1 MDKNMSEP
9 TQTNRKKSRRRNG
22 DGNTYRYKNGWR
34 TVISHKGYTV
44 TAMGRSEQESR
55 RLAKEKVKSLPIF
68 DGSLVPAAAKLT
80 TGEFLVNWINK
91 KHKSSIAATTHRR
104 YASLINIHIIPAL
117 GNIKLQAVTKN
128 HVNALMLQ
136 MRENGQSARS
146 QQQARAVLSA
156 AFESAMEDDLV
167 ASNPV
172 VKSRTIT
179 LDTAQIHPLS
189 LAEVQTLLAKTT
201 GVHMQARVRMAV
213 LYAMRQGEALG
224 LQWKDVDFNKKTVF
238 IWQQVQKID
247 GSYEFVKLKSED
259 SVRTLEIDDET
270 LAALKAHKIQQNMG
284 RLAMGDKW
292 KDHDLVFSSA
302 LGKPIDC
309 KTDYRQWHRVLAA
322 AGLPKKRLHDA
333 RHTAATLLFDQG
345 LDIEVIRRFMGHSS
359 VLLTS
364 KTYVHHS
371 SRQLRGAADLI
382 QRMSQSIEIAI

>member
-1 MDKNMSEP
+1 MSEP

-22 DGNTYRYKNGWR
+22 DGNTYRHKNGWR
-34 TVISHKGYTV
+34 TVISHKGHTV

-55 RLAKEKVKSLPIF
+55 RLAKDKIKALPIY

-80 TGEFLVNWINK
+80 TGEYLTNWITK
-91 KHKSSIAATTHRR
+91 KHKTSIAATTYRR
-104 YASLINIHIIPAL
+104 YASLINVHIIPAL
-117 GNIKLQAVTKN
+117 GSIKLQAITKN

-136 MRENGQSARS
+136 MREKGQSARS

-179 LDTAQIHPLS
+179 LDTAQIHPFTLV
-189 LAEVQTLLAKTT
+189 EVQTLLAKTT
-201 GVHMQARVRMAV
+201 GVQMQARVRMAT

-224 LQWKDVDFNKKTVF
+224 LQWKDVDFTKKTVF
-238 IWQQVQKID
+238 IWQQIQKIE
-247 GSYEFVKLKSED
+247 GAYEFVKLKSDD
-259 SVRTLEIDDET
+259 SIRTLEIDDET
-270 LAALKAHKIQQNMG
+270 LAALKAHKIQQNMD

-292 KDHDLVFSSA
+292 VDHDLVFTTTN
-302 LGKPIDC
+302 GKPIDC
-309 KTDYRQWHRVLAA
+309 KTDYRQWHRALAI
-322 AGLPKKRLHDA
+322 AGLPIKRLHDA

-345 LDIEVIRRFMGHSS
+345 IDIEVIRRFMGHSS

-371 SRQLRGAADLI
+371 ARQLKGVADVI
-382 QRMSQSIEIAI
+382 SSMVI

>member
-1 MDKNMSEP
+1 MSEP

-34 TVISHKGYTV
+34 TVISHKGHTV

-55 RLAKEKVKSLPIF
+55 RLAKEKIRALPVY

-80 TGEFLVNWINK
+80 TGEFLINWINK
-91 KHKSSIAATTHRR
+91 KHKASIAATTHRR

-117 GNIKLQAVTKN
+117 GTIKLQAVTKN

-136 MRENGQSARS
+136 MREKGQSARS

-156 AFESAMEDDLV
+156 AFESAIEDDLV

-172 VKSRTIT
+172 AKSRTIT
-179 LDTAQIHPLS
+179 LDTTQIHPLP
-189 LAEVQTLLAKTT
+189 LVEVQTLLAKTI
-201 GVHMQARVRMAV
+201 GCQMQARVRMAV

-247 GSYEFVKLKSED
+247 GVYEFVKLKSED
-259 SVRTLEIDDET
+259 SSRTLEIDDET
-270 LAALKAHKIQQNMG
+270 LAALKAHKVQQNMD

-292 KDHDLVFSSA
+292 KDYDLVFTTST
-302 LGKPIDC
+302 GKPVDC
-309 KTDYRQWHRVLAA
+309 KTDYRQWHRALAN
-322 AGLPKKRLHDA
+322 AGLPIKRLHDA

-345 LDIEVIRRFMGHSS
+345 LDIEVIRRFLGHSS

-371 SRQLRGAADLI
+371 ARQLKGAADLI
-382 QRMSQSIEIAI
+382 NNMIKGA

>member
-22 DGNTYRYKNGWR
+22 DGNTYRHKNGWR
-34 TVISHKGYTV
+34 TVISHKGHKV

-55 RLAKEKVKSLPIF
+55 RLAKEKIKALPIY
-68 DGSLVPAAAKLT
+68 DGALVPAAAKLT
-80 TGEFLVNWINK
+80 TGEFLTNWITK
-91 KHKSSIAATTHRR
+91 KHKTSIAATTYRR

-117 GNIKLQAVTKN
+117 GTIKLQAVTKN

-136 MRENGQSARS
+136 MREKGQSARS

-156 AFESAMEDDLV
+156 AFESAIEDDLV

-179 LDTAQIHPLS
+179 LDTAQIHPFS
-189 LAEVQTLLAKTT
+189 LAEVQILLSKTT
-201 GVHMQARVRMAV
+201 GLQMQARVRMAV

-238 IWQQVQKID
+238 IWQQVQKIE
-247 GSYEFVKLKSED
+247 GVYEFVKLKSED
-259 SVRTLEIDDET
+259 SSRTLEIDDET
-270 LAALKAHKIQQNMG
+270 LAALKAHKVQQNMD

-292 KDHDLVFSSA
+292 TDHDLVFTTST
-302 LGKPIDC
+302 GKPIDC
-309 KTDYRQWHRVLAA
+309 KTDYRQWHRALAN
-322 AGLPKKRLHDA
+322 AGLPIKRLHDA

-371 SRQLRGAADLI
+371 ARQLKGAADLI
-382 QRMSQSIEIAI
+382 NNMIKGA

>member
-9 TQTNRKKSRRRNG
+9 TLTNRKKSRRRNG
-22 DGNTYRYKNGWR
+22 DGNTYRHKNGWR
-34 TVISHKGYTV
+34 TVISHKGHTV

-55 RLAKEKVKSLPIF
+55 RLAKEKIKALPIY

-80 TGEFLVNWINK
+80 TGEYLTNWITK
-91 KHKSSIAATTHRR
+91 KHKTSIAATTYRR
-104 YASLINIHIIPAL
+104 YASLISVHIIPTL
-117 GNIKLQAVTKN
+117 GSIKLQAVTKN

-136 MRENGQSARS
+136 MREKGQSARS

-172 VKSRTIT
+172 TKSRTIT
-179 LDTAQIHPLS
+179 LASPQIHPLS
-189 LAEVQTLLAKTT
+189 LIEVQTLLTKTT
-201 GVHMQARVRMAV
+201 GVQMQARVRIAV
-213 LYAMRQGEALG
+213 LYALRQGEALG
-224 LQWKDVDFNKKTVF
+224 LQWKDVDFTKKTVF
-238 IWQQVQKID
+238 VWQQIQKIE
-247 GSYEFVKLKSED
+247 SVYEFVKLKSDD
-259 SVRTLEIDDET
+259 SIRTLAIDDET
-270 LAALKAHKIQQNMG
+270 LAALKAHKIQQNMD

-292 KDHDLVFSSA
+292 VDHDLVFTTTN
-302 LGKPIDC
+302 GKPIDC
-309 KTDYRQWHRVLAA
+309 KTDYRQWHRALAI
-322 AGLPKKRLHDA
+322 AGLPIKRLHDA

-371 SRQLRGAADLI
+371 ARQLKGAADLI
-382 QRMSQSIEIAI
+382 KNMIKGA

>member
-1 MDKNMSEP
+1 MSEL

-22 DGNTYRYKNGWR
+22 DGNTYRHKNGWR
-34 TVISHKGYTV
+34 TVISHKGQTV

-55 RLAKEKVKSLPIF
+55 RLAKEKIKALPIY

-80 TGEFLVNWINK
+80 TGEYLTNWITK
-91 KHKSSIAATTHRR
+91 KHKTSIAATTYRR
-104 YASLINIHIIPAL
+104 YASLINIHIIPAM
-117 GNIKLQAVTKN
+117 GTIKLQAVTKN

-136 MRENGQSARS
+136 MREKGQSARS

-172 VKSRTIT
+172 AKSRTIT
-179 LDTAQIHPLS
+179 LDSPQIHPLS
-189 LAEVQTLLAKTT
+189 LMEVQTLLTKTT
-201 GVHMQARVRMAV
+201 GVQMQARVRMAT

-224 LQWKDVDFNKKTVF
+224 LQWKDVDFTKKTVF
-238 IWQQVQKID
+238 IWQQIQKIE
-247 GSYEFVKLKSED
+247 GAYEFVKLKSDD
-259 SVRTLEIDDET
+259 SIRTLEIDDET
-270 LAALKAHKIQQNMG
+270 LAALKAHKIQQNMD

-292 KDHDLVFSSA
+292 VDHDLVFTTTN
-302 LGKPIDC
+302 GKPIDC
-309 KTDYRQWHRVLAA
+309 KTDYRQWHRALAI
-322 AGLPKKRLHDA
+322 AGLPIKRLHDA

-345 LDIEVIRRFMGHSS
+345 IDIEVIRRFMGHSS

-371 SRQLRGAADLI
+371 ARQLKGVADVI
-382 QRMSQSIEIAI
+382 SSMVI

>member
-1 MDKNMSEP
+1 MSEP
-9 TQTNRKKSRRRNG
+9 TQNNRKKSRRRNG
-22 DGNTYRYKNGWR
+22 DGNTYRHKNGWR
-34 TVISHKGYTV
+34 TVISHRGHTV

-55 RLAKEKVKSLPIF
+55 RLAKEKIKALPIY

-80 TGEFLVNWINK
+80 TGEYLTNWITK
-91 KHKSSIAATTHRR
+91 KHKTSIAATTYRR

-117 GNIKLQAVTKN
+117 GSIKLQAITKN
-128 HVNALMLQ
+128 HINALMLQ
-136 MRENGQSARS
+136 MREKGQSARS

-189 LAEVQTLLAKTT
+189 LMEVQTLLAKTA
-201 GVHMQARVRMAV
+201 GVQMQARVRIAV
-213 LYAMRQGEALG
+213 LYALRQGEALG
-224 LQWKDVDFNKKTVF
+224 LQWKDVDFAKKTIF
-238 IWQQVQKID
+238 IWQQIQKIE
-247 GSYEFVKLKSED
+247 GAYEFVKLKSDD
-259 SVRTLEIDDET
+259 SIRTLEIDDET
-270 LAALKAHKIQQNMG
+270 LAALKAHKIQQNTD

-292 KDHDLVFSSA
+292 VDHDLVFTTTN
-302 LGKPIDC
+302 GKPIDC
-309 KTDYRQWHRVLAA
+309 KTDYRQWHRALAI
-322 AGLPKKRLHDA
+322 AGLPVKRLHDA

-345 LDIEVIRRFMGHSS
+345 IDIEVIRRFMGHSS

-371 SRQLRGAADLI
+371 ARQLKGVADVI
-382 QRMSQSIEIAI
+382 SSMVI

>member
-9 TQTNRKKSRRRNG
+9 KQTNRKKSRRRNG
-22 DGNTYRYKNGWR
+22 DGNTYRHKNGWR
-34 TVISHKGYTV
+34 TVISHKGQTV

-55 RLAKEKVKSLPIF
+55 RLAKEKIKALPIY

-80 TGEFLVNWINK
+80 TGEYLTNWITK
-91 KHKSSIAATTHRR
+91 KHKTSIAATTYRR
-104 YASLINIHIIPAL
+104 YASLINIHIIPAM
-117 GNIKLQAVTKN
+117 GTIKLQAVTKN

-136 MRENGQSARS
+136 MREKGQSARS

-172 VKSRTIT
+172 AKSRTIT
-179 LDTAQIHPLS
+179 LDSPQIHPLS
-189 LAEVQTLLAKTT
+189 LMEVQTLLTKTT
-201 GVHMQARVRMAV
+201 GVQMQARVRMAT

-224 LQWKDVDFNKKTVF
+224 LQWKDVDFTKKTVF
-238 IWQQVQKID
+238 IWQQIQKIE
-247 GSYEFVKLKSED
+247 GAYEFVKLKSDD
-259 SVRTLEIDDET
+259 SIRTLEIDDET
-270 LAALKAHKIQQNMG
+270 LAALKAHKIQQNMD

-292 KDHDLVFSSA
+292 VDHDLVFTTTN
-302 LGKPIDC
+302 GKPIDC
-309 KTDYRQWHRVLAA
+309 KTDYRQWHRALAI
-322 AGLPKKRLHDA
+322 AGLPIKRLHDA

-345 LDIEVIRRFMGHSS
+345 IDIEVIRRFMGHSS

-371 SRQLRGAADLI
+371 ARQLKGVADVI
-382 QRMSQSIEIAI
+382 SSMVI

>member
-1 MDKNMSEP
+1 MSEP

-22 DGNTYRYKNGWR
+22 DGNTYRHKNGWR
-34 TVISHKGYTV
+34 TVISHKGHTV

-55 RLAKEKVKSLPIF
+55 RLAKEKIKALPIY
-68 DGSLVPAAAKLT
+68 DGSLVPEASKLT
-80 TGEFLVNWINK
+80 TGDFLTNWITK
-91 KHKSSIAATTHRR
+91 KHKTSITATTYRR
-104 YASLINIHIIPAL
+104 YVSLINVHIIPAL

-136 MRENGQSARS
+136 MHEKGQSARS

-179 LDTAQIHPLS
+179 LDTAQIHPFS
-189 LAEVQTLLAKTT
+189 LAEVQKLLTKTN
-201 GVHMQARVRMAV
+201 GVQMQARVRMAV
-213 LYAMRQGEALG
+213 LYALRQGEALG
-224 LQWKDVDFNKKTVF
+224 LQWKDVDFTKKTVF
-238 IWQQVQKID
+238 VWQQIQKIE
-247 GSYEFVKLKSED
+247 GTYQFVKLKSED
-259 SVRTLEIDDET
+259 SIRTLELDDET
-270 LAALKAHKIQQNMG
+270 SAALKAHKIQQNMD
-284 RLAMGDKW
+284 RLAAGDKW
-292 KDHDLVFSSA
+292 EDRDLVFTTSV
-302 LGKPIDC
+302 GKPIDC
-309 KTDYRQWHRVLAA
+309 KTDYRQWHRALANA
-322 AGLPKKRLHDA
+322 ELPLKRLHDA

-371 SRQLRGAADLI
+371 ARQLKGAADLI
-382 QRMSQSIEIAI
+382 KNMIKGA